1 MQLSSPVS
9 RPWYKEPWVWFL
21 ISFPLAAVIVGSL
34 YITTAIKTDD
44 GLVTDDYYNKGK
56 AINMELR
63 RDTAAAA
70 MGITAQVMFSS
81 DGRSVTV
88 NTTSKQVLPDVLTLK
103 LIHPAQD
110 DYDVAADLHKIAANQ
125 YSGSFGKELVK
136 ANHWYAQL
144 EDKSNQWRVQAEWKP
159 EQGPVVMLGKPKLEA
174 AE

>member
-144 EDKSNQWRVQAEWKP
+144 EDKGNQWRVQAEWKP

>member
-63 RDTAAAA
+63 RNTAAAA

-88 NTTSKQVLPDVLTLK
+88 NTTSKQALPDVLTLK

-110 DYDVAADLHKIAANQ
+110 DYDVAADMHKIAANQ
-125 YSGSFGKELVK
+125 YSGSFAKDLVK

-144 EDKSNQWRVQAEWKP
+144 EDRGNQWRVQAEWKP

-174 AE
+174 VE

>member
-63 RDTAAAA
+63 RNTTAAA

-88 NTTSKQVLPDVLTLK
+88 NTTSTQALPDVLTLK

-144 EDKSNQWRVQAEWKP
+144 EDKGNQWRVQAEWKP

-174 AE
+174 VE